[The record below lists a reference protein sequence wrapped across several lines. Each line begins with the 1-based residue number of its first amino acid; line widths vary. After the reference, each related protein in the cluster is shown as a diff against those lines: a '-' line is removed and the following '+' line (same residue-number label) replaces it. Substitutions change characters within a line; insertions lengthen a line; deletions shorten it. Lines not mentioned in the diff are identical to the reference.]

1 MESKDFY
8 GKILKI
14 ATIFG
19 LLFVI
24 VIGFDKMR
32 TIFDTILTAFM
43 PFIVGGLMA
52 VILNIPVRFFENTLF
67 KKDGKIINKIKR
79 PISILI
85 SLALFALLLTG
96 IGFIVVP
103 EIAEAISEMSTTI
116 PSAIREGILLI
127 ESTIE
132 LKPEIVAEL
141 DKVLEA
147 TKSWELLVAY
157 VSGML
162 PNVTDQLGDA
172 VVAVK
177 DVIGTLTNVLIAFIF
192 AMYALGQKEGILSCA
207 NKCAKIFL
215 PEKKYNSL
223 SHFMVVLHK
232 SFEDFIYGQCLECFL
247 VALIFTIT
255 SSILGFKCS
264 IIIGI
269 AMFFLA
275 FIPYVG
281 NFVACGAGMLLTLA
295 MESPGR
301 ALAICVL
308 FCVIQA
314 LDGYFLYP
322 RVIGLKVN
330 MPPLLIFVAVIAGGN
345 LFGVAGVFL
354 SIPVVT
360 AIYTIIKEKI
370 EHHEK
375 EHGIVELHQEMKC
388 GIKPVPNTKAKTNN
402 KNKKTRR

>member
-8 GKILKI
+8 SKILKI
-14 ATIFG
+14 ATVFG
-19 LLFVI
+19 LLI
-24 VIGFDKMR
+24 VVVLGFDKMR

-52 VILNIPVRFFENTLF
+52 VVLNIPVRFFEQRLF

-85 SLALFALLLTG
+85 SLILFALLLTG

-103 EIAEAISEMSTTI
+103 EIAEAVSEMSNTI
-116 PSAIREGILLI
+116 PSAIREGILLVKG
-127 ESTIE
+127 TIE
-132 LKPEIVAEL
+132 LKPEVVGEL

-157 VSGML
+157 ASTLL
-162 PNVTDQLGDA
+162 PDISSQIGDA

-177 DVIGTLTNVLIAFIF
+177 DVVGTLTNTLIAFIF

-207 NKCAKIFL
+207 RKCAKTFL

-223 SHFMVVLHK
+223 AHFMVVLHK
-232 SFEDFIYGQCLECFL
+232 SFENFVYGQCLECFL
-247 VALIFTIT
+247 VAAIFTIVA
-255 SSILGFKCS
+255 SIFGFKCS

-281 NFVACGAGMLLTLA
+281 NFIACGAGMLLTLA

-301 ALAICVL
+301 ALAICIL

-322 RVIGLKVN
+322 RVIGMKVN
-330 MPPLLIFVAVIAGGN
+330 MPPLLIFVSVIAGGN

-354 SIPVVT
+354 SIPLVT
-360 AIYTIIKEKI
+360 AIYTLVEEKI
-370 EHHEK
+370 HEHEK
-375 EHGIVELHQEMKC
+375 VNGKIED
-388 GIKPVPNTKAKTNN
+388 IKPPQQEEKKQLN
-402 KNKKTRR
+402 KNRNKKTRR